1 MEAVSTAMDKKTM
14 IHVAAEIIIVGG
26 VTFWLNGKINGQL
39 DTIANLQKENA
50 DLKARLERI
59 EQFLAQ
65 ATGGAAPSGPPPA
78 RSPAGPPPA
87 GPPHGRKKSRKQ
99 PPPPGPGTQSE
110 EEEVMSSSDEEI
122 EI

>member
-1 MEAVSTAMDKKTM
+1 METVSTLMDKKTM
-14 IHVAAEIIIVGG
+14 IHVAAELVIVGG
-26 VTFWLNGKINGQL
+26 VTFWLNSKINGQL

-50 DLKARLERI
+50 ELKARLERI

-65 ATGGAAPSGPPPA
+65 ATGGQAPSGPPPA
-78 RSPAGPPPA
+78 RPPA
-87 GPPHGRKKSRKQ
+87 AGRKKKAKS

-110 EEEVMSSSDEEI
+110 EEEVISSSDEEI

>member
-1 MEAVSTAMDKKTM
+1 METVSTLMDKKTM
-14 IHVAAEIIIVGG
+14 IHVAAEIVIVGG

-59 EQFLAQ
+59 EHFLAQ
-65 ATGGAAPSGPPPA
+65 ATGGQAPSGPPPA
-78 RSPAGPPPA
+78 APARPPA
-87 GPPHGRKKSRKQ
+87 AGRKKKTKT

-110 EEEVMSSSDEEI
+110 EEEVISSSDEEI